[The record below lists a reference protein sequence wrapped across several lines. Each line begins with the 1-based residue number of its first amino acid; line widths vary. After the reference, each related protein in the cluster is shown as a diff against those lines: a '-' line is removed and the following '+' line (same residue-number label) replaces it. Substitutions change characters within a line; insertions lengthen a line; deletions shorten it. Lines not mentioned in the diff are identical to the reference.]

1 MTATT
6 STPAPTTASA
16 AAPRVTGA
24 GMLRAQWIQLTRQI
38 GPLLG
43 IVLSGGLLIGT
54 GGIAIMAFHNALS
67 NGTMEVGTSD
77 LREIPGYGFAFAQL
91 LFGVSAI
98 VFVTVEWSSGAILAT
113 LAGTQR
119 RIGLLWTKALIA
131 AVTVALVLAVSCAVI
146 LLVAGSVLPAVDPLY
161 SATDPLTIHHVV
173 NLVIAGALSTLLA
186 VGLAF
191 WLRKTVVAIVTY
203 VAIMLV
209 APIALSLIPSDT
221 IASLSDWLPMNSI
234 SYLMVTGEV
243 PGSPSY
249 TAVLVCLILWAAGAL
264 GLGAWRV
271 AASDVRA

>member
-1 MTATT
+1 MTTTT
-6 STPAPTTASA
+6 SAPAPAAPA
-16 AAPRVTGA
+16 AAPRVTNA
-24 GMLRAQWIQLTRQI
+24 GLLRAQWIQLARQV

-43 IVLSGGLLIGT
+43 IVLAGGLLIGT
-54 GGIAIMAFHNALS
+54 GGIATMAFHNALS

-119 RIGLLWTKALIA
+119 RIGLLWTKALTA
-131 AVTVALVLAVSCAVI
+131 TVTVAAVLTVSCAVI
-146 LLVAGSVLPAVDPLY
+146 LLVAGSVLPAVDPQY
-161 SATDPLTIHHVV
+161 SATDPLTLHHVI
-173 NLVIAGALSTLLA
+173 NLVIAGALTSLLA

-203 VAIMLV
+203 VTIMLV

-221 IASLSDWLPMNSI
+221 VSALSDWLPMNAI
-234 SYLMVTGEV
+234 GYLMVTGEV

-249 TAVLVCLILWAAGAL
+249 PAVLVCLILWAASAL

-271 AASDVRA
+271 AASDARA